1 MAKFVSVW
9 CALYLVCLAFC
20 ARAEIRGDTGFEY
33 WPDANYDLTVPEI
46 SDVVGH
52 AFGDQMSWASDIEK
66 YFIKLAD
73 FAPDRVRLHY
83 YGESWEGRRLFY
95 LVISSPQNIEQLELF
110 KDQTLSLSRPT
121 EINRD
126 VADAVIDRLPVT
138 VCLAYGVHGNEISSP
153 EAAMLTAYHLLASRG
168 DSRVADILSNTLVV
182 INPLQNPDGRDRFV
196 HRFEMSLGLSSDPDR
211 ASAEHD
217 EPWPSGRTNHYLFDL
232 NRDWFAATQPEI
244 FSFRQALLEF
254 PPAVLVDFH
263 EMGSDSTYFF
273 APETAPFN
281 PYLTASQ
288 RESLTWFG
296 KTNAFWF
303 DKFGIEYFTREV
315 FDAFYPGY
323 GASWP
328 AYKGAIAMTYEQ
340 ASPRGLLVE
349 QYDNDILHYREA
361 IRNHFVASLATLQ
374 TSSERRTQLLDNFYG
389 YHVSARQEGLK
400 GDVKSF
406 VLPRRGNKD
415 AVDRLVKMLIDQGV
429 EVREALTE
437 FRACKKRYEVGD
449 YFINLDQASMRLVR
463 TLMDRDISLP
473 SDFMREQ
480 ERRRKKGMPVQ
491 IYDVTSWSL
500 PLMMNLE
507 VQDCGSLV
515 AATSKPLAP
524 ADFETREVETLKEAD
539 LAYLVPWGHRS
550 SSEFLAKGLMS
561 GLVIKSTS
569 LPFVHNGRDYPA
581 GTLIIEAVSQE
592 PGFFDAIST
601 LHEELGTEVIPVDSG
616 WVTDGPNFGSG
627 NVITLKAPKVAIA
640 WDEPANAYIAGAT
653 RFILEQE
660 YGYPVSIIRS
670 DRIRSSVLERYDVLI
685 LAGQQGKGYSQIFGE
700 RGIQEL
706 RGWVKSGG
714 VILSLEKATEF
725 LAEPDVALISNK
737 PELAYQD
744 VTDSSK
750 KGMTK
755 KDGDEQNGNAPG
767 IVLDEESYKSALLS
781 SSDKVHSPV
790 GVLVRAKVDREHW
803 IGAGLPET
811 VHVIANSNTII
822 SPLNMEQGQ
831 NPVLFE
837 GPERLVAS
845 GYMWRETG
853 QQMAYKPFVLVE
865 PYGEG
870 AAVAFTQ
877 DPNFRAQMDGLNL
890 LLINAVFKAPSI
902 SRSGRL

>member
-1 MAKFVSVW
+1 MPKFVSVW
-9 CALYLVCLAFC
+9 FALSLACLAFC
-20 ARAEIRGDTGFEY
+20 AKAENRGDTDFEY
-33 WPDANYDLTVPEI
+33 WPDADYDLTVPEI

-52 AFGDQMSWASDIEK
+52 TFGEQMSWSSDIET
-66 YFIKLAD
+66 YFMRLAS

-95 LVISSPQNIEQLELF
+95 LVISSPQNIEQLERL
-110 KDQTLSLSRPT
+110 KDQTLSLTRPT
-121 EINRD
+121 ETDLVGAKAI
-126 VADAVIDRLPVT
+126 IDKLPVT

-168 DSRVADILSNTLVV
+168 DPRVADMLSNTLVV

-232 NRDWFAATQPEI
+232 NRDWFSATQPEI
-244 FSFRQALLEF
+244 FSFRQALLDF

-281 PYLTASQ
+281 PYLTGDQ

-296 KTNAFWF
+296 ETNAFWF

-349 QYDNDILHYREA
+349 QYDQDVLHYREA

-374 TSSERRTQLLDNFYG
+374 TSSERRTQLLDNFYA
-389 YHVSARQEGLK
+389 YHSSAQQEGLK

-406 VLPRRGNKD
+406 VLPRRQNKD

-429 EVREALTE
+429 EVRQALTQ
-437 FRACKKRYEVGD
+437 FRACKKRYESGD
-449 YFINLDQASMRLVR
+449 YFINLDQPSMRLVR
-463 TLMDRDISLP
+463 TLMDKNISLP

-480 ERRRKKGMPVQ
+480 ERRRKRGMPVQ

-500 PLMMNLE
+500 PLMMNLD
-507 VQDCGSLV
+507 VRDCGNLVSVESKSLD
-515 AATSKPLAP
+515 LAY
-524 ADFETREVETLKEAD
+524 FETKGVVTLKKAD
-539 LAYLVPWGHRS
+539 LAYLVPWGNRS
-550 SSEFLAKGLMS
+550 SSAFLAKGLVS
-561 GLVIKSTS
+561 GFVIKSTN
-569 LPFVHNGRDYPA
+569 LPFVLDGRDYPA
-581 GTLIIEAVSQE
+581 GTLILEVASQE
-592 PGFFDAIST
+592 PGFFEAISS
-601 LHEELGTEVIPVDSG
+601 LQEELGAEVIPVDSG

-660 YGYPVSIIRS
+660 YGYPVTIIRS

-685 LAGQQGKGYSQIFGE
+685 LAGQQGKGYSEIFGE

-706 RGWVKSGG
+706 KGWVRSGG
-714 VILSLEKATEF
+714 IILSLEKATEF

-744 VTDSSK
+744 GTDSSK

-755 KDGDEQNGNAPG
+755 KDGDEQNRNSPG
-767 IVLDEESYKSALLS
+767 TVLDEEGYKSALIS
-781 SSDKVHSPV
+781 PSDRVQSPA
-790 GVLVRAKVDREHW
+790 GVLVKAIVDREHW

-811 VHVIANSNTII
+811 VYVIANSNTII
-822 SPLNMEQGQ
+822 PPLNMDQGQ
-831 NPVLFE
+831 NPVVFE
-837 GPERLVAS
+837 SPDRLVAS
-845 GYMWRETG
+845 GYMWGETG
-853 QQMAYKPFVLVE
+853 QQMAFKPFVLVE
-865 PYGEG
+865 PFGEG